1 MSAEISDRA
10 AAPGT
15 QPYCLADLAGLPG
28 AGDIGAA
35 TRRYAPL
42 FDGQRSPQARLQAAR
57 AQFGDIAGWELQE
70 AAIDLALAGL
80 LEPGLLEALPAP
92 AQLERDPWGQAAQ
105 PERHDIMPPPTTLPG
120 SLAQPGLPGAIAGS
134 FGGRHRGTT
143 DAVQTPLSPGFFAVI
158 ARLFSAPAAH
168 AWLGWLIVGLVIG
181 GIIAMWNQ
189 RLDVAM
195 TGAQVRIWHHFLIVF
210 AVSAAVNN
218 LVAQTARLGAIRR
231 VTGEWPEFGLVF
243 GLGFIPRLFTN
254 TAGAAE
260 RADERGRGLILLS
273 PLLAL
278 LLLCLLSQ
286 LGWFM
291 TRLGPGMLPHYFLGQ
306 ASFSLLL
313 FLLAANPL
321 ARRDG
326 YYWLSNKLGVPDLR
340 EQAWMSLFGWD
351 RPWNERP
358 LPSRRVRVIYAGA
371 MLAYFAAVII
381 LYLMFPARL
390 LERIFG
396 GAGVF
401 VFVAVFGFSIYRQS
415 RRGLYLRESMEP
427 FSVKLS
433 SVLNYPKT
441 WSRTTWIVIGVI
453 ALLFFVP
460 YPYEPSGAA
469 VVLPRDRAEVRA
481 LVAGDVRQV
490 LVQEGDIVQAGQEL
504 MLISDV
510 QTRAEVA
517 AAEATLRRA
526 QSELAIVKTGGAS
539 NEVQLARE
547 KLETA
552 RKRQQFA
559 QAEADRLAKAY
570 SRKAVSP
577 QEYDTARGAA
587 AVRTQE
593 VIEAQQQVKVIGNPA
608 RDERIAALQAEVL
621 KAETE
626 LTYHKEQL
634 ANTHVRAPIAGRVVS
649 DRLLFAKGSYLPVG
663 APIAFI
669 EDTAQLQAE
678 IELPESTMAKVHPD
692 SQAWLR
698 VWAFPGSSFSGK
710 VTHIAPDAEKGDY
723 GKIVRVRVLLDDG
736 NAQLK
741 PEMTGQAKVRSH
753 WTLAGLAFTRAL
765 VRFVMVEVWSWLP

>member
-1 MSAEISDRA
+1 MSADTTDRA
-10 AAPGT
+10 AAPGA
-15 QPYCLADLAGLPG
+15 QPYCLVDAAALPVTSG
-28 AGDIGAA
+28 IATA

-42 FDGQRSPQARLQAAR
+42 FDGRRSFEARLQAAR
-57 AQFGDIAGWELQE
+57 EQFGDIVAWELQE
-70 AAIDLALAGL
+70 AAIDLALAGI
-80 LEPGLLEALPAP
+80 LEPGVREPLPAP
-92 AQLERDPWGQAAQ
+92 AQLERDPWGQAAH
-105 PERHDIMPPPTTLPG
+105 PERHDIMPLPTLLPG
-120 SLAQPGLPGAIAGS
+120 TLAQPGLPGAIAGS
-134 FGGRHRGTT
+134 FGGRHRGTA
-143 DAVQTPLSPGFFAVI
+143 DEVQLPLSPGFFAGL

-168 AWLGWLIVGLVIG
+168 TWLGWLTLVLVIG
-181 GIIAMWNQ
+181 GIVAMWNV

-195 TGAQVRIWHHFLIVF
+195 VGMQLRIWYHFAIVL
-210 AVSAAVNN
+210 AVSALLNN
-218 LVAQTARLGAIRR
+218 LAAQLARLGAIRR
-231 VTGEWPEFGLVF
+231 ATGEWPEFGLVF
-243 GLGFIPRLFTN
+243 GFGFIPRFFTN

-260 RADERGRGLILLS
+260 RADERGRSLILLS
-273 PLLAL
+273 PLLGL
-278 LLLCLLSQ
+278 LLLCLLAQ
-286 LGWFM
+286 FGWFL
-291 TRLGPGMLPHYFLGQ
+291 TRLGPGVLPHYFLGQ
-306 ASFSLLL
+306 AAFALLL
-313 FLLAANPL
+313 FLFTVNPL

-326 YYWLSNKLGVPDLR
+326 YHWLSNRLGVPDLR

-358 LPSRRVRVIYAGA
+358 LPSKRIRVIYAGA
-371 MLAYFAAVII
+371 MLVYFAAVII

-401 VFVAVFGFSIYRQS
+401 IFVAVFGFSMYRQS
-415 RRGLYLRESMEP
+415 RRGLYLRDSMEP
-427 FSVKLS
+427 FSVKLL
-433 SVLNYPKT
+433 SVLKYPGT
-441 WSRTTWIVIGVI
+441 WSKTTWIIIGIV

-481 LVAGDVRQV
+481 LVSGDVKQV
-490 LVQEGDIVQAGQEL
+490 LVQEGDVVQAGQEL
-504 MLISDV
+504 LQISDV
-510 QTRAEVA
+510 QTQAEVA

-526 QSELAIVKTGGAS
+526 QAELSIVKTGGAS
-539 NEVQLARE
+539 GEVQLARE

-577 QEYDTARGAA
+577 QEYDTARGTA
-587 AVRTQE
+587 AVRSQE
-593 VIEAQQQVKVIGNPA
+593 VIEAQQQVKVIVNPA
-608 RDERIAALQAEVL
+608 RDERVAALQAEVL

-649 DRLLFAKGSYLPVG
+649 DRLLFAKGTYLPVG
-663 APIAFI
+663 APIAFV

-678 IELPESTMAKVHPD
+678 IELPESTMAKVHLD
-692 SQAWLR
+692 SRAWVR
-698 VWAFPGSSFSGK
+698 VWAFPGASFQGK

-723 GKIVRVRVLLDDG
+723 GKIVRVRVLLDDS
-736 NAQLK
+736 NSQLK
-741 PEMTGQAKVRSH
+741 PEMTGQGKVRSH

-765 VRFVMVEVWSWLP
+765 VRFAMVEVWSWLP